1 MPRAIVTSDRTFAG
15 NAATDAS
22 VGADLETFST
32 GPVKEDR

>member
-1 MPRAIVTSDRTFAG
+1 MSRAIVTSDKAFAG

-22 VGADLETFST
+22 VGADFEPFST